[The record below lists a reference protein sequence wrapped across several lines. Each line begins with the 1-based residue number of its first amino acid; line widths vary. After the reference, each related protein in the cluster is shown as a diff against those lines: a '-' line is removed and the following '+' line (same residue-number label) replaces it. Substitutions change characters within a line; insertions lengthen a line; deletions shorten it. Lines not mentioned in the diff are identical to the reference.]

1 METQLSSLSTPE
13 EVAALQ
19 AALAAVAQEVQAVEK
34 MPLSSAIP
42 PDDDTDASLSDAML

>member
-1 METQLSSLSTPE
+1 MEAQLSSLSTPD

-19 AALAAVAQEVQAVEK
+19 AALAAVTLEVEAVQQ
-34 MPLSSAIP
+34 MQLGSAIP